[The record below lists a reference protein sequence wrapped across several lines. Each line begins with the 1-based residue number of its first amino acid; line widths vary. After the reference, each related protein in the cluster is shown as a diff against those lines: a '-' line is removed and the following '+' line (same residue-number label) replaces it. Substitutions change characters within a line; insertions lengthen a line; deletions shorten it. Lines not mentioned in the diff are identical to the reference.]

1 MSALDPLLPRVAIAP
16 RRSGDL
22 LGSVA
27 GLAKIADMGVV
38 VGSGLLAYAMRVG
51 RPAWPE
57 APRYADA
64 LLAAAAL
71 TLLVFGRLSL
81 YRQRPH
87 LAATMVAGRVLTGWA
102 IVLSVLMSIG
112 FLSATGAGFS
122 RLWFLYW
129 AGCGGA
135 GLLCVRSAMKGAL
148 AWLHRHGIGR
158 RRIALLG
165 PPERSDALVASVQQH
180 PCAGVELVQVPSEL
194 ALGGTAAVLLA
205 GSSARRRSV
214 GDMADARRG
223 PTSLQHRATGCL
235 LRGRLLD
242 SGPVRISP
250 GGVLPG
256 GDDRP
261 ADGGIVC
268 APADGPVAR
277 AEGGDR
283 ACAGLRHRA
292 SERTAHA
299 GPGRG
304 RQALRSWTG
313 VIPADTAGLGWPPV
327 RIVEVPQHAGPRCGD
342 RRTADQPRGSTSH
355 ALRRLPATHQPGRI
369 AAIPQRA
376 SGAHGHRRAAPA
388 CAGAQRSISG
398 IGAELP
404 ATPAGQAGHHRLGAG
419 QWPARRD
426 RYAGKDAQPRSTR
439 SRLHPALV
447 ALAGYE
453 HHRADL
459 RDRAVRPRRLLNS
472 DPEVPCTSLMSSVPA
487 RKSSSWHR

>member
-27 GLAKIADMGVV
+27 GLAKIANMGVV

-57 APRYADA
+57 APRYAYA

-148 AWLHRHGIGR
+148 AWLHRHDIGR

-194 ALGGTAAVLLA
+194 ALGGTAGLSCWLEARHVGEVWVTWPMREEAQLRSSIAQLDACCVDACWIPDLFAFRPGESCLEEMTGLPMVALSVRPLTGLSRVLKEATERVLA
-205 GSSARRRSV
+205 CAIVLASAPLMLALAAGVKLSGPGPVLFRQIRQGWDGRPFELWKFRSMQVHDAATAAPQTSRGDQRVTRFGAFLRR
-214 GDMADARRG
+214 
-223 PTSLQHRATGCL
+223 TSLDELPQFLNVLQGHMAIVGPRPHALAHNAQYQELVPNYLQRQRVKPGITGWAQVNG
-235 LRGRLLD
+235 LRG
-242 SGPVRISP
+242 
-250 GGVLPG
+250 
-256 GDDRP
+256 
-261 ADGGIVC
+261 
-268 APADGPVAR
+268 
-277 AEGGDR
+277 E
-283 ACAGLRHRA
+283 
-292 SERTAHA
+292 T
-299 GPGRG
+299 
-304 RQALRSWTG
+304 
-313 VIPADTAGLGWPPV
+313 DTL
-327 RIVEVPQHAGPRCGD
+327 E
-342 RRTADQPRGSTSH
+342 
-355 ALRRLPATHQPGRI
+355 
-369 AAIPQRA
+369 
-376 SGAHGHRRAAPA
+376 
-388 CAGAQRSISG
+388 
-398 IGAELP
+398 
-404 ATPAGQAGHHRLGAG
+404 
-419 QWPARRD
+419 
-426 RYAGKDAQPRSTR
+426 KMR
-439 SRLHPALV
+439 SRVQHD
-447 ALAGYE
+447 LAYIQ
-453 HHRADL
+453 HWSLWLDMSIIAQTCVIVLFD
-459 RDRAVRPRRLLNS
+459 RDAY
-472 DPEVPCTSLMSSVPA
+472 
-487 RKSSSWHR
+487 

>member
-194 ALGGTAAVLLA
+194 ALGGTAGLSCWLEARHVGEVWVTWPMREEAQLRSSIAQLDACCVDACWIPDLFAFRPGESCLEEMTGLPMVALSVRPLTGLSRVLKEATERVLA
-205 GSSARRRSV
+205 CAIVLASAPLMLALAAGV
-214 GDMADARRG
+214 K
-223 PTSLQHRATGCL
+223 L
-235 LRGRLLD
+235 
-242 SGPVRISP
+242 SGP
-250 GGVLPG
+250 
-256 GDDRP
+256 
-261 ADGGIVC
+261 
-268 APADGPVAR
+268 GPVLFR
-277 AEGGDR
+277 QIRQGWD
-283 ACAGLRHRA
+283 
-292 SERTAHA
+292 
-299 GPGRG
+299 GRPFE
-304 RQALRSWTG
+304 LWKFRS
-313 VIPADTAGLGWPPV
+313 
-327 RIVEVPQHAGPRCGD
+327 Q
-342 RRTADQPRGSTSH
+342 
-355 ALRRLPATHQPGRI
+355 TH
-369 AAIPQRA
+369 
-376 SGAHGHRRAAPA
+376 
-388 CAGAQRSISG
+388 
-398 IGAELP
+398 
-404 ATPAGQAGHHRLGAG
+404 
-419 QWPARRD
+419 D
-426 RYAGKDAQPRSTR
+426 
-439 SRLHPALV
+439 LV
-447 ALAGYE
+447 
-453 HHRADL
+453 
-459 RDRAVRPRRLLNS
+459 
-472 DPEVPCTSLMSSVPA
+472 
-487 RKSSSWHR
+487 